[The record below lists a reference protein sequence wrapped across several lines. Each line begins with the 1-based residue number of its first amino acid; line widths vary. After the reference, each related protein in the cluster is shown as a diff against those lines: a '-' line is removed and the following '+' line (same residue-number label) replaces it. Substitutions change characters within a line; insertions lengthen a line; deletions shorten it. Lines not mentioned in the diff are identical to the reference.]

1 MSPRNFKRAAILACV
16 AACMVMPGTHAIAG
30 KSKKKEE
37 PLPPFVYPRPD
48 MTEPRGSTNGSIVNV
63 NTYVGLSNGSRAGQV
78 GDILTIDLVE
88 NMQASKSNSAKIGKS
103 GSIGILPPVT
113 GPLSFVTGSDL
124 NIGSNQSFNGGGQA
138 AQTNQLTGQISVVV
152 MEVYGNGVMLVRGE
166 KLVTLNRGDER
177 VEFYGLVRR
186 ADIGPG
192 NRVPSSRVT
201 GARIRYYGE
210 GEIANGSKQGWLS
223 RFFASIN
230 PF

>member
-1 MSPRNFKRAAILACV
+1 
-16 AACMVMPGTHAIAG
+16 MPTTAAIAG

-37 PLPPFVYPRPD
+37 PLPPFVYPQP
-48 MTEPRGSTNGSIVNV
+48 ENVSPKGSTNGSIVNV
-63 NTYVGLSNGSRAGQV
+63 NSYVPLSNGTRAGRV

-88 NMQASKSNSAKIGKS
+88 NMQATKSNSAQIGKK

-113 GPLSFVTGSDL
+113 GPLSFVTSSDL
-124 NIGSNQSFNGGGQA
+124 NIGSNQSFNGGGAA
-138 AQTNQLTGQISVVV
+138 AQNNQLRGQISVVV
-152 MEVYGNGVMLVRGE
+152 IEVYPNGVMLVRGE

-177 VEFYGLVRR
+177 VEFYGMVRQ
-186 ADIGPG
+186 ADVGPG
-192 NRVPSSRVT
+192 NRVASTRVT

-223 RFFASIN
+223 RFFSAIN